1 MRRENGPHS
10 LHKDQSV
17 SQISREGEKKGVHLM
32 TATLSN
38 LCSFRS
44 ISALTKWV
52 VPMLTA
58 SALVKSTDEPA
69 LDKAILMAAWMP
81 DVTSRVVGDLAE
93 ARTGEGWFGVTL
105 RRTASLEESRGNSRR
120 R

>member
-1 MRRENGPHS
+1 
-10 LHKDQSV
+10 
-17 SQISREGEKKGVHLM
+17 M

-69 LDKAILMAAWMP
+69 LAKAILMAAWMP
-81 DVTSRVVGDLAE
+81 DVTSGVVGDLAE
-93 ARTGEGWFGVTL
+93 ARTGEGWVGVTL
-105 RRTASLEESRGNSRR
+105 RRTASLEDNRGECRR